1 MDTPNPTPAPA
12 PAPPAA
18 QPPAPAPVAPAAAQ
32 AAPQAA
38 PQAPQGG
45 GPRLPAPRQGGG
57 PGGFRPGGGGGG
69 GGQGGGGPG
78 GGRPFPRGERP
89 RDDGAAPRQLDRQD
103 FAPIKPNKRMLDQ
116 SIEAEMEAALAGMD
130 VSGSLGEQEEQQAP
144 RSSSQPGRLQK
155 GTVVG
160 ISGND
165 IFVDIPGN
173 RTQGLIPKI
182 QFEGNPPKVGDVIEF
197 VYERFDAA
205 NGLCLLNREGAAQ
218 AVGDWNSVALHM
230 IVEARIT
237 GVNKN
242 GTGVTVEIGA
252 LKGFM
257 PASQIDM
264 YRVDGLEQFIGQ
276 TMKVEIIELEKAEK
290 NMIVSRRN
298 ILEREKAAKAVVFW
312 QGIEEGQVRVGIV
325 RSLKDFGAFV
335 DLDGADGMI
344 PVSEMSWKRIAHPS
358 EVLSVGQKVEVTV
371 RRVDFE
377 TRKISLSL
385 KQLLANPWDAFAVNN
400 RPGMRMN
407 GTVTR
412 IAEFGAFVQ
421 LVEGIEGLI
430 HVSELSTERVR
441 RVRDVVTEG
450 QAVTVQIL
458 SIDAEA
464 RKIALSLKAL
474 KAEAETAL
482 LAEEEAEEDAEK
494 AAAAE
499 RMASRPFNPNLR
511 GGIGGS
517 QITFG

>member
-1 MDTPNPTPAPA
+1 MDTPNPTPAPTPPVPA
-12 PAPPAA
+12 PAPP
-18 QPPAPAPVAPAAAQ
+18 VAP
-32 AAPQAA
+32 P
-38 PQAPQGG
+38 PPQGG
-45 GPRLPAPRQGGG
+45 PRPPLPGPQGPRVPPPR
-57 PGGFRPGGGGGG
+57 P
-69 GGQGGGGPG
+69 QGGGGPRPG
-78 GGRPFPRGERP
+78 GPGGRPFPRGDRP
-89 RDDGAAPRQLDRQD
+89 RDDGAPPRQLDRQD
-103 FAPIKPNKRMLDQ
+103 FAPIKPSKRLLDQ
-116 SIEAEMEAALAGMD
+116 SIEDELAAALAGLD
-130 VSGSLGEQEEQQAP
+130 VKGSLGAQEEEQQAP
-144 RSSSQPGRLQK
+144 KSSAQPGGKQTGR
-155 GTVVG
+155 VVS

-173 RTQGLIPKI
+173 RSQGLIPKS
-182 QFEGNPPKVGDVIEF
+182 QFEGNPPKVGDIIEF
-197 VYERFDAA
+197 VFERFDAA

-230 IVEARIT
+230 IVEARVT

-242 GTGVTVEIGA
+242 GTGLTVEIGA

-276 TMKVEIIELEKAEK
+276 TMKCEIIELEKQER
-290 NMIVSRRN
+290 NLIVSRRN

-312 QGIEEGQVRVGIV
+312 QGIEQGQVRSGVV
-325 RSLKDFGAFV
+325 RSIKDFGAFV

-344 PVSEMSWKRIAHPS
+344 PVSEMSWKRIGHPN
-358 EVLSVGQKVEVTV
+358 EILTVGQRVEVQV
-371 RRVDFE
+371 RKVDFE

-385 KQLLANPWDAFAVNN
+385 KQLLANPWDAFAANH
-400 RPGMRMN
+400 RPGTRLN

-412 IAEFGAFVQ
+412 IAEFGAFVE
-421 LVEGIEGLI
+421 LVPGIEGLLHI
-430 HVSELSTERVR
+430 SELSTDRVR
-441 RVRDVVTEG
+441 RVRDVVSEG
-450 QAVTVQIL
+450 QAVTVQIM

-482 LAEEEAEEDAEK
+482 LAEEQAEEEAEK

-499 RMASRPFNPNLR
+499 RMANRPFNPNLR